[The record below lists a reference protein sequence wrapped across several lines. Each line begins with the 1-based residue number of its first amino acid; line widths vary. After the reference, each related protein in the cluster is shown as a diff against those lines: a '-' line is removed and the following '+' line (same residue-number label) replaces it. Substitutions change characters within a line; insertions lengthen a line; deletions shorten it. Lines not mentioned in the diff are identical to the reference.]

1 MMGGKK
7 REDKDMNHPLT
18 TKQIAAVAMGV
29 ALIAVCAWISI
40 PATVPFTLQT
50 FAVCLVAALL
60 GLRQGAWAVVCYILL
75 GAVGAPVFSGF
86 RGGAGA
92 LLGTTGGYIVGFLFT
107 ALLVGFFVEKWGR
120 RLPVLIAAMALG
132 VLVCY
137 AFGTAWFVV
146 VYAKNSG
153 PIGVGTALVWCVI
166 PYLIPDGIKIVLAA
180 VLTGRLYPILNR
192 GRETC

>member
-1 MMGGKK
+1 
-7 REDKDMNHPLT
+7 MNHPLT